1 MTAAEF
7 FDHLATRPESRD
19 LAAELMSAWVG
30 ARPLRTAET
39 AEIQPAS
46 CERQAS

>member
-7 FDHLATRPESRD
+7 FDHLAARPESRD

-30 ARPLRTAET
+30 VRPLRTAAT
-39 AEIQPAS
+39 AGTLPAQ

>member
-7 FDHLATRPESRD
+7 FDHLAARPESGA

-30 ARPLRTAET
+30 GRPLRTAAT
-39 AEIQPAS
+39 AGTLPAQ

>member
-7 FDHLATRPESRD
+7 FDHLAARPESRD

-30 ARPLRTAET
+30 VRPLRTTTT
-39 AEIQPAS
+39 AEAPSAP
-46 CERQAS
+46 CERRAS

>member
-7 FDHLATRPESRD
+7 FDHLAARPESRD

-30 ARPLRTAET
+30 VRPLRTAGT
-39 AEIQPAS
+39 AESSPAP
-46 CERQAS
+46 CERRAS